1 MLCGGGRE
9 WVGRVGWEGVE
20 VGWVEWRWVGRV
32 GMWRCVGGER
42 EELGVGWGG
51 RR

>member
-9 WVGRVGWEGVE
+9 WVGRVGWEGGGGMVE

-32 GMWRCVGGER
+32 GMWGCVGR
-42 EELGVGWGG
+42 A
-51 RR
+51 